1 MNKNSLQLI
10 RPLILLFVAVSAF
23 SVTGKQWLEK
33 QGIQQDV
40 VLVGNLVL
48 FAVSL
53 LAYYINLQSVKSSNP
68 QSSVRAMYGSFM
80 LKFFVIAII
89 AFAYIMMTKKNVNK
103 PGLMICAGLYI
114 IYTALETR
122 ALMRLTKERKNA

>member
-10 RPLILLFVAVSAF
+10 KPLILLIDAVSAF
-23 SVTGKQWLEK
+23 ADTGKHWLEK

-53 LAYYINLQSVKSSNP
+53 LAYYINVQSVKSSNP

-80 LKFFVIAII
+80 LKFFVIAIV
-89 AFAYIMMTKKNVNK
+89 AFVYIMMTKKNVNK

-122 ALMRLTKERKNA
+122 ALMRLMKERKNA

>member
-1 MNKNSLQLI
+1 MNKSSLQLI

-80 LKFFVIAII
+80 LKFFVIVII

>member
-1 MNKNSLQLI
+1 MNKSSLQLI
-10 RPLILLFVAVSAF
+10 KPLILLFVAFSAF

-53 LAYYINLQSVKSSNP
+53 LAYYINVQSVKSSNP

-80 LKFFVIAII
+80 LKFFVIAIV
-89 AFAYIMMTKKNVNK
+89 AFVYIMMTKKNVNK

>member
-1 MNKNSLQLI
+1 MTKNPLQHI
-10 RPLILLFVAVSAF
+10 RPVLFIFVFITAF
-23 SVTGKQWLEK
+23 CITGKKWLVK

-40 VLVGNLVL
+40 VLIGNLLL

-53 LAYYINLQSVKSSNP
+53 VTYLVNVRSTRSTNP

-80 LKFFVIAII
+80 IKFFVLAIA
-89 AFAYIMMTKKNVNK
+89 AFIYIMMAKKNVNK

-114 IYTALETR
+114 LYTALETK
-122 ALMRLTKERKNA
+122 ALMRLIKDKKNA

>member
-80 LKFFVIAII
+80 LKFFVIAIV
-89 AFAYIMMTKKNVNK
+89 AFAYIMLTKKNVNK

>member
-10 RPLILLFVAVSAF
+10 KPLILLFVAVSAF
-23 SVTGKQWLEK
+23 AVTGKHWLEK

-53 LAYYINLQSVKSSNP
+53 LAYYINVQSVKSSNP

-80 LKFFVIAII
+80 LKFFVIAIV
-89 AFAYIMMTKKNVNK
+89 AFVYIMMTKKNVNK

-122 ALMRLTKERKNA
+122 ALMRLMKERKNA